1 MPDCFGS
8 GGLEAV
14 PKKWASFQRVLSRG
28 EADVASDC
36 TGDCLLICEVS
47 INCNVITLV
56 IPDHLNQS
64 LAMNSI
70 VSFGLWEAA
79 SMTSLLARHC
89 V

>member
-36 TGDCLLICEVS
+36 TAD
-47 INCNVITLV
+47 
-56 IPDHLNQS
+56 
-64 LAMNSI
+64 
-70 VSFGLWEAA
+70 
-79 SMTSLLARHC
+79 
-89 V
+89 